1 MRGRSYSWRDQSV
14 SVLLMARIYMIRHG
28 RAEAGF
34 GESTDP
40 GLDTLGHLQAEVVA
54 QKLASLGP
62 LPILSSPLRRTRETA
77 APLAK
82 LWNVEPVIEKAVA
95 EIPSPRGMTLDG
107 RVAWLRKLMAGSWR
121 DVSCDLAE
129 WREDCVAAVTEISR
143 DTVVFSHYVAINVM
157 VGAATGDHRV
167 VVFSPDNCSVTVL
180 ETDGTK
186 LALIEKGQ
194 EASLTKVN

>member
-1 MRGRSYSWRDQSV
+1 
-14 SVLLMARIYMIRHG
+14 MARIYMVRHG

-34 GESTDP
+34 GESLDP
-40 GLDTLGHLQAEVVA
+40 GLDAIGHSQAEAIA

-95 EIPSPRGMTLDG
+95 EIRSPWGMTLDG
-107 RVAWLRKLMAGSWR
+107 RVAWLRMLMAGSWR
-121 DVSCDLAE
+121 DVPRDLAE
-129 WREDCVAAVTEISR
+129 WREDCVASVTEVSR
-143 DTVVFSHYVAINVM
+143 DTVVFSHYVAINVI

-167 VVFSPDNCSVTVL
+167 VVFSPDNCSVTSF
-180 ETDGTK
+180 ETDGQS
-186 LALIEKGQ
+186 LRLIEKGQ
-194 EASLTKVN
+194 EAPLTKVN